1 MNQASTSLQD
11 DTFSKLE
18 SIFLASGKGRRP
30 SLPELPVLTSRL
42 LQQVLL
48 LKEKGGKSFDDA
60 AAFLYRLFPGESLET
75 LRYQLV
81 RASGSETVSI
91 EQLPLSKGPYLS
103 DIGRDAILG
112 NKEVNCNEMKKP
124 TYGLLKDLLVFKR
137 KENGSF
143 HDVCVW
149 WERLTGVKMTETK
162 MTQECKKCNL
172 FVKKLQRSSP
182 RGQKKI

>member
-60 AAFLYRLFPGESLET
+60 AAFLHRLFPGESLAT

-81 RASGSETVSI
+81 RASGSETVKFNGNFVFRW
-91 EQLPLSKGPYLS
+91 PSKR
-103 DIGRDAILG
+103 DITD
-112 NKEVNCNEMKKP
+112 V
-124 TYGLLKDLLVFKR
+124 VFIF
-137 KENGSF
+137 SQF
-143 HDVCVW
+143 D
-149 WERLTGVKMTETK
+149 
-162 MTQECKKCNL
+162 
-172 FVKKLQRSSP
+172 
-182 RGQKKI
+182 